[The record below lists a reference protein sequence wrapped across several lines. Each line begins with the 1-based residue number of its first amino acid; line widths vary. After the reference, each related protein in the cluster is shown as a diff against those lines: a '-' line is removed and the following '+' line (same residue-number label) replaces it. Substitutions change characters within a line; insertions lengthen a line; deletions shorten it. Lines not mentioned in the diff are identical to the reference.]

1 MNLINSCVE
10 IGTLIRERRWQ
21 LGKTQIELAFRLNI
35 TSQQIQRYEYGINQ
49 LNVETLQHFSK
60 ALDVPLSYFFHTP
73 VRPLDEIPMVRL
85 SRSERIM
92 LEQFRL
98 VRSGVMR
105 DVITKMIEI
114 AAENSCRPTG
124 CKP

>member
-1 MNLINSCVE
+1 MDMINSCVE

-49 LNVETLQHFSK
+49 LNVETLQHFSS
-60 ALDVPLSYFFHTP
+60 ALKVPVSYFFRTP
-73 VRPLDEIPMVRL
+73 VRQLDEIPMVRL
-85 SRSERIM
+85 SRSERVM

-98 VRSGVMR
+98 VRSAVMR

-124 CKP
+124 CKR